1 MVRKTS
7 SILPPKGS
15 SSNRSFGFLMRGPD
29 TSQTGAAAAQIQSGH
44 LAYMT
49 KLREQGKLLVAG
61 PFMEDTPMR
70 GIVVYRAAS
79 VDEARALASEDPAV
93 KAGRL
98 VLDAH
103 PWMTFKGILK

>member
-1 MVRKTS
+1 M
-7 SILPPKGS
+7 
-15 SSNRSFGFLMRGPD
+15 D
-29 TSQTGAAAAQIQSGH
+29 
-44 LAYMT
+44 
-49 KLREQGKLLVAG
+49 
-61 PFMEDTPMR
+61 DTPMR